1 MAEPELLKLL
11 CCGFDSHL
19 THQIQG
25 TIMRYLIMVFILLAG
40 CSSKYDECIEQ
51 QKSEFRQRN
60 PKASFALMNSK
71 QAEFEMMCSKF
82 KGK

>member
-1 MAEPELLKLL
+1 
-11 CCGFDSHL
+11 
-19 THQIQG
+19 
-25 TIMRYLIMVFILLAG
+25 MVLLLAMMG
-40 CSSKYDECIEQ
+40 CTNKYNECLEQ
-51 QKSEFRQRN
+51 QKSEYRQRN